1 MKKLRSLVAALVALL
16 MVFSLAPA
24 ALADGEKATEPQYVS
39 TEEYDE
45 ETNTSIYQDITKSYG
60 SIIVTNEDEDAGG
73 HVVLEVETYEGC
85 SATVNVAGDI
95 VSTNPYGYADGIYA
109 EAP

>member
-24 ALADGEKATEPQYVS
+24 ALADGEKATEAQYVS

-60 SIIVTNEDEDAGG
+60 SIIVTNEDA
-73 HVVLEVETYEGC
+73 VATATYASPRQSQPGAFL
-85 SATVNVAGDI
+85 SSLIKVT
-95 VSTNPYGYADGIYA
+95 S
-109 EAP
+109 